1 MVLCS
6 CHRGRETLSPSG
18 ARASAGRCPMQ
29 VALFKDA
36 PVDRH
41 RSANHDILICRPAP
55 SASGRS
61 AREHPPWLAFWVVAR
76 YDWSDPH
83 VVRWTVTESGYGGTG
98 RRFVRVAPEPAV
110 AAEGTPRGTT
120 PTLAVRRRF
129 CSSSGTAS

>member
-36 PVDRH
+36 TVDR
-41 RSANHDILICRPAP
+41 RPSPFSETRHPHLPACT
-55 SASGRS
+55 ATGRS
-61 AREHPPWLAFWVVAR
+61 AREPPRLAFWVVAR